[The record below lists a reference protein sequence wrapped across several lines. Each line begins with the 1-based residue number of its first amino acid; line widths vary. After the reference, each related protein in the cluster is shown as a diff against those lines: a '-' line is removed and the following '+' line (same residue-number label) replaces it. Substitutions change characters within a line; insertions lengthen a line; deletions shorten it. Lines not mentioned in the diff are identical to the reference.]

1 MHAVIVGNS
10 NCVFRFGFTKVVTE
24 RLAAEDIDV
33 YNLSMGGSCSLFHV
47 HMWHQH
53 RQLLETADLVILDSM
68 IIDIYHRR
76 KNALSA
82 DQAERSIND
91 MYALYSTLPGR
102 VVSVFFPSMA
112 YVRSFRDL
120 DVYEFHR
127 KSTQLHGIDVLDI
140 YAEVDKHEGDL
151 EDVFMKDSH
160 LHLKYST
167 AIAELLCDHLLSEG
181 ELRDRGPAPD
191 RRVVVDPYQSLTL
204 DDPLFFDLARVTHK
218 SKHTT
223 RTVAVLE
230 DPVPFRRFA
239 GLSAMGVFQWNKGGD
254 ARLAID
260 GLHGADE
267 PFVKQ
272 LRGGFAVFDAFTAE
286 PIVGSAT
293 EVRVGGEEDPP
304 SEPPY
309 KDPTDGPLLDPHLMG
324 FLFRQPGQEIVLAGG
339 PRSAVDL
346 TPTIEDRVFGPTA
359 DV

>member
-10 NCVFRFGFTKVVTE
+10 NCVFRFGFSKIVTE
-24 RLAAEDIDV
+24 RLGAEGIDV

-68 IIDIYHRR
+68 IIDLYHR
-76 KNALSA
+76 KKGALSA
-82 DQAERSIND
+82 DQVERSIND

-102 VVSVFFPSMA
+102 VVSVYFPSMA

-127 KSTQLHGIDVLDI
+127 KSSQLHGIDVVDI
-140 YAEVDKHEGDL
+140 YAEVDKHQGDL
-151 EDVFMKDSH
+151 EDLFMKDSH

-167 AIAELLCDHLLSEG
+167 AIADLLCDHLLSEG
-181 ELRDRGPAPD
+181 ELVDRAPAPD

-204 DDPLFFDLARVTHK
+204 DDPLFFDLARVTHR

-230 DPVPFRRFA
+230 DAIPFRRFA
-239 GLSAMGVFQWNKGGD
+239 GLSAMGVFQWNKEGD
-254 ARLAID
+254 ARLA
-260 GLHGADE
+260 LTGADE
-267 PFVKQ
+267 PFIKQ

-286 PIVGSAT
+286 PVVGTDT
-293 EVRVGGEEDPP
+293 EVRIAGEDEPP
-304 SEPPY
+304 SEPPH
-309 KDPTDGPLLDPHLMG
+309 KEPTDGPLLSPHVMG
-324 FLFRQPGQEIVLAGG
+324 FLFRQPGQEVVLAGG
-339 PRSAVDL
+339 PRSAVEL
-346 TPTIEDRVFGPTA
+346 TPVIEDRIFGPAA
-359 DV
+359 DA